1 MKPKLVRFLLVI
13 AVLAIIAGLG
23 RDLRELMNAELTY
36 QSFWHYVV
44 RLILI
49 IGAAVAVILVVQL
62 LAVRNPAESI
72 GVSST
77 PTAGLKLSN
86 VAKRITDILVAATL
100 LTLLSPVLVMASV
113 LIFILE
119 GYPVFY
125 ISKRYI
131 SLDQCVLVLKYR
143 TMVRDATSPR
153 YRLRERYMRNG
164 YLDIPLDCEVYTPLG
179 RVLER
184 TQLVETLQF
193 FNILLHGMSLIGNRP
208 LPRDN
213 IILLKQ
219 FEGWER
225 RFDSPAGL
233 TGLSQIVGKLN
244 QTPQQRLELESMYA
258 NLYRSKTANIY
269 LCDLYI
275 AYYTVRLLF
284 TGKTLGIADAK
295 RLVDSVSGKKI
306 VVSPDGD
313 PLVGPEFR

>member
-119 GYPVFY
+119 G
-125 ISKRYI
+125 
-131 SLDQCVLVLKYR
+131 
-143 TMVRDATSPR
+143 
-153 YRLRERYMRNG
+153 
-164 YLDIPLDCEVYTPLG
+164 
-179 RVLER
+179 
-184 TQLVETLQF
+184 
-193 FNILLHGMSLIGNRP
+193 
-208 LPRDN
+208 
-213 IILLKQ
+213 
-219 FEGWER
+219 
-225 RFDSPAGL
+225 
-233 TGLSQIVGKLN
+233 
-244 QTPQQRLELESMYA
+244 
-258 NLYRSKTANIY
+258 
-269 LCDLYI
+269 
-275 AYYTVRLLF
+275 
-284 TGKTLGIADAK
+284 
-295 RLVDSVSGKKI
+295 
-306 VVSPDGD
+306 
-313 PLVGPEFR
+313 